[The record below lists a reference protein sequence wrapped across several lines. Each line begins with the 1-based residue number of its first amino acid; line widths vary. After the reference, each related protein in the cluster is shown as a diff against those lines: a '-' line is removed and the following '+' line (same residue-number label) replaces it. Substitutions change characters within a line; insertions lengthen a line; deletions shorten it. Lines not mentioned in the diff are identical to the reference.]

1 LSGVDC
7 DSADSTGEEAKTMIV
22 DALLPRAELPAPSD
36 DFWFGPYPS
45 LDGSIVTPD
54 TAMQVTAVLAC
65 VRVLAETIAQ
75 LPLHLME
82 TDGQMRQQAI
92 SEPLYDVLHDRSN
105 DWQTDFE
112 FREMMQG
119 HLALR
124 GNAYSQIRPGPRGAV
139 DQLIPLHP
147 DRMQV
152 FRLENNRIGYLY
164 RDLQGKP
171 YRLTQDEVFHLR
183 FMSLNDCVGMSVIAA
198 GRVAVELAQK
208 GDDHGIKFY
217 RNAARPSGVIKFPEG
232 TNLTK
237 DQHNLLKK
245 SWREAHTGEDLF
257 TVAILEAGADWE
269 QMGLSNEDAQWLES
283 RRFQTVEIARLFRV
297 PPHMIGSAIEH
308 GHTYANVEQS
318 DIAFLKH
325 TMMPW
330 VTRWEKAINR
340 DLVVQPADGR
350 RLYSKFN
357 VEGLLRADSTT
368 RATFY
373 GTMLDKGVYSV
384 NEVREMED
392 RNPIEGG
399 DEYNTAPSPSPVKQL
414 PEAIPFGENTFTVGG
429 DGASL
434 PDVRVA
440 IVEQR
445 EAELRDRESGLQERE
460 AATAQLDVESARRER
475 NLHRAWIADAAE
487 RIANHEI
494 DRLDKRAEKAAGD
507 RRKFNTWVQRY
518 WGTTVREYAE
528 RTLAPILAA
537 CASPIASA
545 PLADDLC
552 ERAITELTA
561 GDPVE
566 VLKRWKA
573 ERAAE
578 LTKLLRGD
586 LDHDR

>member
-1 LSGVDC
+1 
-7 DSADSTGEEAKTMIV
+7 MIV
-22 DALLPRAELPAPSD
+22 EALMPQAATPAPTD
-36 DFWFGPYPS
+36 DFFYTDYPVRPGGADVS
-45 LDGSIVTPD
+45 PNGAL
-54 TAMQVTAVLAC
+54 QVTAVLAC

-75 LPLHLME
+75 LPLHLMA
-82 TDGQMRQQAI
+82 TDGRMRRRAI
-92 SEPLYDVLHDRSN
+92 EQPLYHVLHDQPN
-105 DWQTDFE
+105 DWQTSFE

-124 GNAYSQIRPGPRGAV
+124 GNAYAQIVSGPRGAV

-152 FRLENNRIGYLY
+152 FRLENKRIGYLY
-164 RDLQGKP
+164 RDLQGEP

-217 RNAARPSGVIKFPEG
+217 RNAARPSGVLEMPE
-232 TNLTK
+232 NFFFADEDHARRLR
-237 DQHNLLKK
+237 K

-257 TVAILEAGADWE
+257 TVAILEKGAKWK
-269 QMGLSNEDAQWLES
+269 QLGLSNEDAQWLES
-283 RRFQTVEIARLFRV
+283 RRFQIVEIARLFRV

-318 DIAFLKH
+318 DLAFTKYTVL
-325 TMMPW
+325 PW
-330 VTRWEKAINR
+330 VCRWEGAIGR
-340 DLVVQPADGR
+340 DLIVQPKDPLERFYA
-350 RLYSKFN
+350 KFGM
-357 VEGLLRADSTT
+357 EGLLRADTAT
-368 RATFY
+368 RVNYF
-373 GTMLDKGVYSV
+373 DKMKAMGALSV
-384 NEVREMED
+384 NEIRELED
-392 RNPIEGG
+392 RNPIDGG
-399 DEYNTAPSPSPVKQL
+399 DEYKTAPSPSPVKPL
-414 PEAIPFGENTFTVGG
+414 PGGIVGD

-434 PDVRVA
+434 SDGRLAIVDQREADVR
-440 IVEQR
+440 QR
-445 EAELRDRESGLQERE
+445 EAEIQERE
-460 AATAQLDVESARRER
+460 AATAQLDVESAQRER
-475 NLHRAWIADAAE
+475 NLHRSWIADVAE

-494 DRLDKRAEKAAGD
+494 AQLEKRAEKAAGD
-507 RRKFNTWVQRY
+507 RGKFDTWAERHWNTK
-518 WGTTVREYAE
+518 VREYVG
-528 RTLAPILAA
+528 RTVAPVLAA

-545 PLADDLC
+545 SLAEEMC

-566 VLKRWKA
+566 ILKRWKA

-586 LDHDR
+586 LDNDR